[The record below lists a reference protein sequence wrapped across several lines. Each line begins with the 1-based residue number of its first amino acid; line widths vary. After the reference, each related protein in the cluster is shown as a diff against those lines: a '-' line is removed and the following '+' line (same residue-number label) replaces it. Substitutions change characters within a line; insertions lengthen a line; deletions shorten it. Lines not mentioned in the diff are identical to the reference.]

1 MVLFGFTQC
10 RCELHLRLVSHVLLW
25 EQQNRVLVYR
35 CMQLCYF
42 FTGKRTGQVDAIYA
56 RTEVAVKRFELHV
69 NQLPT
74 AWPASRSAGT
84 AAPRCYQTGLK
95 TKPNPPICSEH

>member
-1 MVLFGFTQC
+1 MSRRFIVFGVVVDDVPNRTYVHNLASPSEGDMVLFGFTQC
-10 RCELHLRLVSHVLLW
+10 RCELHLCLVSHVLLW

-56 RTEVAVKRFELHV
+56 RTEVVVKRFELHV
-69 NQLPT
+69 N
-74 AWPASRSAGT
+74 
-84 AAPRCYQTGLK
+84 
-95 TKPNPPICSEH
+95 